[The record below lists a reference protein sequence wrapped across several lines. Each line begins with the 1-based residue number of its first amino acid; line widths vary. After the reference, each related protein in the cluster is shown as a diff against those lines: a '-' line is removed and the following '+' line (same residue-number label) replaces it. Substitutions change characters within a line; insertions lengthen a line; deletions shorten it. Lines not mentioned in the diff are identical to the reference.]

1 MDVLAYAKLNLSL
14 LVGAVQRDG
23 YHPVDSLI
31 QTIDLAD
38 RITVE
43 RLSNREVV
51 ASNSLGIPASEDL
64 GAAAARA
71 VLSEAGSSIG
81 VRIHIHKAIPVGAGL
96 GGGSS
101 DAAAVLVATN
111 SLLDAPLP
119 PRDLHKL
126 GASLGADVPLFL
138 TGGLLRATGRGETI
152 HPSPSVRSETFV
164 VIVPPVHCNTA
175 LVYRRF
181 DEIPSL
187 RSDVPSSSGVLEL
200 AHNDLEPAALDLYP
214 SLGTVAAVTRSMV
227 SEAGALFAGMSGSGS
242 SYYAAFRSS
251 EEAQRARSSLA
262 VLLPDT
268 RIFVTR
274 STSVGHEI
282 EGRRS

>member
-14 LVGAVQRDG
+14 LVGAIQRDG

-38 RITVE
+38 RVTVDP
-43 RLSNREVV
+43 LSTSEVV
-51 ASNSLGIPASEDL
+51 ARNSLGIPASEDL

-71 VLSEAGSSIG
+71 VLAEAGSSMG
-81 VRIHIHKAIPVGAGL
+81 VRVSIDKIIPVGAGL

-111 SLLDAPLP
+111 SLLDTPLP
-119 PRDLHKL
+119 SQDLHRL

-152 HPSPSVRSETFV
+152 HPSASIRSETFV
-164 VIVPPVHCNTA
+164 VIAPRVHCNTA

-181 DEIPSL
+181 DEMPSC
-187 RSDVPSSSGVLEL
+187 RSDVPSNSLPEL
-200 AHNDLEPAALDLYP
+200 ARNDLEPAAHDLYP
-214 SLGTVAAVTRSMV
+214 DLIPIAAATRSMV

-242 SYYAAFRSS
+242 SYFAAFRTA
-251 EEAQRARSSLA
+251 EQARQARSSLA
-262 VLLPDT
+262 ALLPDARLFLAHAT
-268 RIFVTR
+268 P
-274 STSVGHEI
+274 VGHEI
-282 EGRRS
+282 GGRR